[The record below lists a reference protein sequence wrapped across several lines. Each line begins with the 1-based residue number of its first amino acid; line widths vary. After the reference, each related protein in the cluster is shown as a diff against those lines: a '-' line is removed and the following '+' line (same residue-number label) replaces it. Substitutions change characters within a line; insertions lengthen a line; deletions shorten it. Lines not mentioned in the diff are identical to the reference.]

1 MVITILI
8 VLVRRLE
15 MFTEQ
20 RTRVS
25 TREFSYN
32 TLKAKILNLELEPG
46 TKISEKEIADELN
59 VSRTPVREAFM
70 KLAQE
75 DLLDIIPQS
84 GTIVSLINLEYVEEG
99 RFIREI
105 VEKEIVKLACVNFSE
120 DYRFRLESNLAM
132 QQLCIGQNNFSRIYE
147 LDEQFHQ
154 ILFYG
159 CGKVRSWEML
169 QLLNSHFNRLRLLR
183 LSRDSNWETIINQH
197 KEIYRLIVNKD
208 AERASEVMADHLQ
221 LVVVEQQLIK
231 ERFPQYFV

>member
-1 MVITILI
+1 
-8 VLVRRLE
+8 

-20 RTRVS
+20 RPRVS

-46 TKISEKEIADELN
+46 TKISEKEIADELK

-84 GTIVSLINLEYVEEG
+84 GTIVSRINLDSVEEG

-105 VEKEIVKLACVNFSE
+105 VEKEIVKQACEHFSE
-120 DYRFRLESNLAM
+120 DSLFRLESNLAM
-132 QQLCIGQNNFSRIYE
+132 QQLCIGQNNFFRIFE

-154 ILFYG
+154 ILFHG
-159 CGKVRSWEML
+159 CGKIRTWEIL

-183 LSRDSNWETIINQH
+183 LSRDSNWETIISQH
-197 KEIYRLIVNKD
+197 KEIFQLIVNKD
-208 AERASEVMADHLQ
+208 AEKASEVMANHLQ
-221 LVVVEQQLIK
+221 LVVIEQELIK
-231 ERFPQYFV
+231 ERFPHYFV

>member
-1 MVITILI
+1 
-8 VLVRRLE
+8 

-25 TREFSYN
+25 TRDFSYN

-46 TKISEKEIADELN
+46 TKISEKEIADELK

-84 GTIVSLINLEYVEEG
+84 GTIVSRINLNSVEEG

-105 VEKEIVKLACVNFSE
+105 VEKEIVKQACKNFSE
-120 DYRFRLESNLAM
+120 DYLFRLESNLAM
-132 QQLCIGQNNFSRIYE
+132 QQLCIGQSNFFRIFE

-159 CGKVRSWEML
+159 CGKGRTWEII

-197 KEIYRLIVNKD
+197 KEIFQLIVNKD
-208 AERASEVMADHLQ
+208 AEKASEVMGNHLQ
-221 LVVVEQQLIK
+221 LVVIEQELIK
-231 ERFPQYFV
+231 ERFPHYFV